1 MDRRLLGDVEDFLAT
16 PINGVGTIFNEH
28 GLQLELGIYLRALG
42 YEVQFERPFKIDT
55 RANSTKRPKR
65 ELDIFVK
72 RDGIKVAIELK
83 TPLSGRVPETMYD
96 FCADLQFIEQLVAL
110 EVADFGCCILVTND
124 RQFWHSDL
132 RSEGIYGFFRRHG
145 TLLTGT
151 VAKPTGAKDSTVFLT
166 GSYGLALSWRHLGN
180 SNLLR
185 DARYLLVSVQRLE

>member
-1 MDRRLLGDVEDFLAT
+1 MDERLLRDIENFLMT
-16 PINGVGTIFNEH
+16 PIKGVGAIFNEH
-28 GLQLELGIYLRALG
+28 GLQLELGIYLRSGG

-65 ELDIFVK
+65 ELDILVI

-83 TPLSGRVPETMYD
+83 TPLAGRVPETMYD
-96 FCADLQFIEQLVAL
+96 FCADLQFVEQLVAL
-110 EVADFGCCILVTND
+110 KQVDVGFCLMVTND

-132 RSEGIYGFFRRHG
+132 RSEGIYGFFRSHG

-151 VAKPTGAKDSTVFLT
+151 VNKPTGAKDSTVFLT
-166 GSYGLALSWRHLGN
+166 GSYGLAPTWKRLGN

-185 DARYLLVSVQRLE
+185 EARYLLVPILR